1 MATPADA
8 APQAINQIRSPSPIQ
23 KRKSRRISR
32 SALSPNGMDDL
43 GQAINN
49 LQHQQAAPRRIVR
62 RQQVLNFA
70 SQPSG
75 AGTVGGRGGVGNNS
89 GNTSFAFISSQI
101 SVSGGP
107 SQLASPFPKKA
118 HLSVS
123 VMEKENSNN
132 GTTRGRSG
140 SLLFGGANSGSSGG
154 LRVAPSAP
162 GRRAKRQLPRTSTNP
177 FLPQKKV
184 AGKRSRRRRQPKFP
198 VLGSQDDPVEMSRY
212 LEDFEEVRG
221 GRVFVVVVCCSRF
234 VVVEFVAEGVLT
246 TDDGDDNDELFSLV
260 RPLTPYAPSRPHFHS

>member
-8 APQAINQIRSPSPIQ
+8 APQAINQIRSPSPVQ

-49 LQHQQAAPRRIVR
+49 LQKQHAAPRRVVK
-62 RQQVLNFA
+62 RQQMLNFS

-75 AGTVGGRGGVGNNS
+75 EGTVSRADS
-89 GNTSFAFISSQI
+89 GTDSNASFAFLSSQI

-107 SQLASPFPKKA
+107 SQLTSPFPKKA
-118 HLSVS
+118 HVS
-123 VMEKENSNN
+123 GDVTGKENSNN
-132 GTTRGRSG
+132 CATRGRSG
-140 SLLFGGANSGSSGG
+140 SLLFGGSNGARGG
-154 LRVAPSAP
+154 LRAAPSAP

-198 VLGSQDDPVEMSRY
+198 VLSSQDDPVEMSRY
-212 LEDFEEVRG
+212 LEDFEEVRFPPDFF
-221 GRVFVVVVCCSRF
+221 VFVFLRLVFNLSLFLVIPT
-234 VVVEFVAEGVLT
+234 LT
-246 TDDGDDNDELFSLV
+246 
-260 RPLTPYAPSRPHFHS
+260 RR